1 MTTNNAKPRPDRVV
15 MLPALC
21 LLVAIC
27 AGAAAAAGD
36 SATPAPQP
44 ATHLE
49 SRPFAFPLDPS
60 PADTPPYCADFEG
73 YNEWPGRRR
82 TYHAARDYARPAG
95 TPVYAIA
102 DGRVSFSGRMGGYG
116 WLVIVDHPQANLY
129 SLYGHLSPSRW
140 RKRSGSVRK
149 GELIAYLGDS
159 TENGG
164 TPRRPLVTHLHF
176 GVRAGQR
183 ADYPSKGEWRWQA
196 GWMRPMPSNLG
207 WLHPAAVLAAAS
219 IPAGGYR
226 RPKMDFLS
234 VWYPELL
241 LVGIFLLVGM
251 GSAGYAYR
259 KKRPAL
265 LLAYGVSLSVIA
277 AVFSVRGMATYWLL
291 LVAGILLFALGFV
304 WLLRDRLRK
313 GCHGAAKGASDTR

>member
-1 MTTNNAKPRPDRVV
+1 MVGLVET
-15 MLPALC
+15 MLKLLGVC
-21 LLVAIC
+21 LLTVAC
-27 AGAAAAAGD
+27 AGTAAAAGD
-36 SATPAPQP
+36 SAKPAAQS
-44 ATHLE
+44 ASGLE
-49 SRPFAFPLDPS
+49 NRPFAFPLDPS
-60 PADTPPYCADFEG
+60 PADTPPYCADFEMTSD
-73 YNEWPGRRR
+73 WTKRQPK
-82 TYHAARDYARPAG
+82 YHAARDYARPAG

-277 AVFSVRGMATYWLL
+277 AVFSVRGMATGSIL
-291 LVAGILLFALGFV
+291 LVAGILLFALGVFA
-304 WLLRDRLRK
+304 LLRRRLR
-313 GCHGAAKGASDTR
+313 GDGG